1 MSAFSLLAESLTS
14 YESRKPFPI
23 SSTNGSGHIMISIH
37 AGNIKTMLEEEGA
50 IIRSAHFSGAGGSE
64 VVRRRTELID
74 RTLRNSYD
82 RLTGAGAMPALLA
95 TGGYGRGELNPYS
108 DIDIMFLCRDEKDR
122 QRSLELLYIL
132 WDAGMDVGYSV
143 RTVPEC
149 VSLARQDIKIRTSLL
164 ESRLIAGDPVFYD
177 SFIRTMQS
185 EIFYWKPS
193 AFIHEKIAERV
204 ATRRKYGGS
213 IYLREPNIKEC
224 EGGLRDIHTGFW
236 VAFVHFRVRS
246 LGELVAMN
254 IITGRQYAVFQRSRN
269 FLWRLRNEIHYLSGR
284 KNDHL
289 TFDLQ
294 DRASKDFKYR
304 DSANLFAVE
313 RFMKSYFLHARNIRE
328 FTDSVVTAVLGKT
341 SRRWFQRTQKLGHF
355 SLTGKTLFLTSTE
368 PFRENAA
375 LAMTAFEIAQDR
387 HAVFSDQLRSLINAC
402 RIDDA
407 GRTSTSASKS
417 FLTILN
423 NPDGL
428 SETLA
433 LMKDLRFLGRY
444 IPEFRAIQALARHD
458 YYHLYTVDEHIL
470 LAIKNVQA
478 LWPGSFPSLTTL
490 SDAFKG
496 LGKRWVLVLAVLLH
510 DLGKAFR
517 DDHAQRGAELAKNI
531 LTRLSITGEDRER
544 VLFLIENHL
553 VMALLSQ
560 RRELSDRKVIA
571 DFSRLVRDRENLAML
586 YLLTYADISAVNPAA
601 WTQWKA
607 VLLQDLYV
615 RTLNYL
621 DASAQTVEEERA
633 RLIAASDRI
642 RNAAEGEFSLKE
654 IENFLAT
661 MPEQYLLTTSTHRV
675 MDHLSM
681 VKKLPEEQLVIR
693 YRHYPERG
701 YTELS
706 VCAYDAYGMFY
717 RTAGTIASKN
727 LNILRAQV
735 FTSKNGVMIDT
746 FQITGP
752 DGKLFEYDDAWES
765 VRAELRAALI
775 SGFKLPE
782 PGAHA
787 STQSLPAAI
796 TPAVAFDNESS
807 EIFTIIDINARD
819 RVGFLYHVAKTLYD
833 LNLDIGSAKIVTEGS
848 RVMDSFYV
856 TNLFKKKIEDDVR
869 LEKIR
874 ETLVKAIM

>member
-1 MSAFSLLAESLTS
+1 MSSIRTS
-14 YESRKPFPI
+14 
-23 SSTNGSGHIMISIH
+23 
-37 AGNIKTMLEEEGA
+37 NIKALLEDEGA

-64 VVRRRTELID
+64 VVRRRTDLID
-74 RTLRNSYD
+74 RTLCGAYD
-82 RLTGAGAMPALLA
+82 RLTEAGPMPALLA
-95 TGGYGRGELNPYS
+95 TGGYGRGELNPHS

-143 RTVPEC
+143 RTMPEC

-164 ESRLIAGDPVFYD
+164 ESRLIDGDSVFYD

-185 EIFYWKPS
+185 EVFYWKPS
-193 AFIHEKIAERV
+193 AFIREKIAERV

-224 EGGLRDIHTGFW
+224 EGGLRDIHTAFW
-236 VAFVHFRVRS
+236 VAFVHFRVAS
-246 LGELVAMN
+246 LGDLVAKKV
-254 IITGRQYAVFQRSRN
+254 ITGRQYAIFQRSRN

-294 DRASKDFKYR
+294 ERAAKDFKYR
-304 DSANLFAVE
+304 DSAHLFAVE
-313 RFMKSYFLHARNIRE
+313 RFMKAYFLHARNIRD
-328 FTDSVVTAVLGKT
+328 FADSVVAAVLGKPAH
-341 SRRWFQRTQKLGHF
+341 RWFQRTQKLGPF
-355 SLTGKTLFLTSTE
+355 SLSGRTLFLSSAKSCHN
-368 PFRENAA
+368 NAA

-387 HAVFSDQLRSLINAC
+387 HAVFSDHLRSLIGEC
-402 RIDDA
+402 RIDDTE
-407 GRTSTSASKS
+407 RTSASASKS

-423 NPDGL
+423 RPDGL
-428 SETLA
+428 FETLA

-444 IPEFRAIQALARHD
+444 IPEFRSIQALARHD

-470 LAIKNVQA
+470 LAIKNLQA
-478 LWPGSFPSLTTL
+478 LWSGNFPSLTTL
-490 SDAFKG
+490 SDAFAG
-496 LGKRWVLVLAVLLH
+496 LSKPWILILALLLH

-517 DDHAQRGAELAKNI
+517 DDHAHRGVELAKNI
-531 LTRLSITGEDRER
+531 LTRLAVEGDDRER
-544 VLFLIENHL
+544 ILLLIENHL

-586 YLLTYADISAVNPAA
+586 YLITYADISAVNPTA

-607 VLLQDLYV
+607 ALLQDLYL
-615 RTLNYL
+615 RTLHYL
-621 DASAQTVEEERA
+621 DATAQTVEEERA

-642 RNAAEGEFSLKE
+642 RKTAEGLFSAKE
-654 IENFLAT
+654 IDTFLAA
-661 MPEQYLLTTSTHRV
+661 MPEQYLLTTSTRRV
-675 MDHLSM
+675 MEHM
-681 VKKLPEEQLVIR
+681 GMMKKLPEEQLIIR
-693 YRHYPERG
+693 YRHYPDRG
-701 YTELS
+701 YTELT

-752 DGKLFEYDDAWES
+752 EGKLTDYEDAWES
-765 VRAELRAALI
+765 VRTELRAALI

-782 PGAHA
+782 PSPYA
-787 STQSLPAAI
+787 STPSLPAAI
-796 TPAVAFDNESS
+796 TPAVTFDNETS
-807 EIFTIIDINARD
+807 ETFTIIDITARD
-819 RVGFLYHVAKTLYD
+819 RVGFLYLVAKTLYD

-856 TNLFKKKIEDDVR
+856 TNLFKKKIDEDVR

-874 ETLVKAIM
+874 ETLLKAIG

>member
-1 MSAFSLLAESLTS
+1 MTS
-14 YESRKPFPI
+14 I
-23 SSTNGSGHIMISIH
+23 Q
-37 AGNIKTMLEEEGA
+37 AGTIKTMLEKEGA
-50 IIRSAHFSGAGGSE
+50 IIRNAHFSGAGGSE
-64 VVRRRTELID
+64 VVLRRTELID
-74 RTLRNSYD
+74 RTLCNAYD
-82 RLTGAGAMPALLA
+82 HLTAAGPMPALLA
-95 TGGYGRGELNPYS
+95 TGGYGRGELNPHS
-108 DIDIMFLCRDEKDR
+108 DIDIMFLCRDEQDR
-122 QRSLELLYIL
+122 QRSLELLYVL

-143 RTVPEC
+143 RTMPEC

-164 ESRLIAGDPVFYD
+164 ESRLIAGDPAFYD
-177 SFIRTMQS
+177 LFIRTMQS
-185 EIFYWKPS
+185 GVFYWKPS
-193 AFIHEKIAERV
+193 AFIQEKIAERV

-224 EGGLRDIHTGFW
+224 EGGLRDIHTALW
-236 VAFVHFRVRS
+236 IAFVRYRVAS
-246 LGELVAMN
+246 LGELVAKN
-254 IITGRQYAVFQRSRN
+254 VITGRQYAVFQRSRN

-294 DRASKDFKYR
+294 ERAAKDFKYR
-304 DSANLFAVE
+304 DSAHLFAVE
-313 RFMKSYFLHARNIRE
+313 RFMKAYFLHARNIRE
-328 FTDSVVTAVLGKT
+328 FTDAVVTAVLGKP
-341 SRRWFQRTQKLGHF
+341 SRKWFQRAQKLGPF
-355 SLTGKTLFLTSTE
+355 SLSGRTLFLSSDE
-368 PFRENAA
+368 GCHKNAV
-375 LAMTAFEIAQDR
+375 LAMTAFEIAQNR
-387 HAVFSDQLRSLINAC
+387 HAVFSDQLGSLIGSC
-402 RIDDA
+402 RLDDA
-407 GRTSTSASKS
+407 ERISAPASNV

-470 LAIKNVQA
+470 LAIKNLQA
-478 LWPGSFPSLTTL
+478 LWSGSFPSLTTL
-490 SDAFKG
+490 SDAFRG
-496 LGKRWVLVLAVLLH
+496 LSKRWVLILALLLH
-510 DLGKAFR
+510 DLGKAYR
-517 DDHAQRGAELAKNI
+517 NEHEHRGVELAKNI
-531 LTRLSITGEDRER
+531 LMRLSVTGVDCDRI
-544 VLFLIENHL
+544 LFLIENHL

-571 DFSRLVRDRENLAML
+571 DFSRLVQDRENLSML
-586 YLLTYADISAVNPAA
+586 YLLTYADISAVNPTS

-607 VLLQDLYV
+607 ALLQDLYL
-615 RTLNYL
+615 RTLNHL

-633 RLIAASDRI
+633 RLTAASDRI
-642 RNAAEGEFSLKE
+642 KNAADGQFSSQEIDEF
-654 IENFLAT
+654 IAT
-661 MPEQYLLTTSTHRV
+661 MPEQYLLTASTRRV
-675 MDHLSM
+675 LDHLSM
-681 VKKLPEEQLVIR
+681 MKKLPEEQLVIR
-693 YRHYPERG
+693 CRHDIERG
-701 YTELS
+701 YTELT

-752 DGKLFEYDDAWES
+752 EGKFFDYEEAWES
-765 VRAELRAALI
+765 VRIELRAALM

-782 PGAHA
+782 PSPYAC
-787 STQSLPAAI
+787 TPSLPVSI
-796 TPAVAFDNESS
+796 TPAVTFDNETS
-807 EIFTIIDINARD
+807 EIFTIIDITARD
-819 RVGFLYHVAKTLYD
+819 CVGFLYHVSKALYD

-856 TNLFKKKIEDDVR
+856 TNLFKKKIDDAVR

-874 ETLVKAIM
+874 ETLMKVIG

>member
-1 MSAFSLLAESLTS
+1 
-14 YESRKPFPI
+14 
-23 SSTNGSGHIMISIH
+23 
-37 AGNIKTMLEEEGA
+37 
-50 IIRSAHFSGAGGSE
+50 
-64 VVRRRTELID
+64 
-74 RTLRNSYD
+74 
-82 RLTGAGAMPALLA
+82 
-95 TGGYGRGELNPYS
+95 
-108 DIDIMFLCRDEKDR
+108 
-122 QRSLELLYIL
+122 
-132 WDAGMDVGYSV
+132 MDVGYSV
-143 RTVPEC
+143 RTVSES
-149 VSLARQDIKIRTSLL
+149 VSLARRDIKIRTSLL

-177 SFIRTMQS
+177 LFIRTMQS
-185 EIFYWKPS
+185 EVFYWKPS
-193 AFIHEKIAERV
+193 AFIHEKIAERT

-224 EGGLRDIHTGFW
+224 EGGLRDIHTALW
-236 VAFVHFRVRS
+236 IAFVHFRVVS
-246 LGELVAMN
+246 LGELVTKN
-254 IITGRQYAVFQRSRN
+254 VISGRQYAVFQRSRN
-269 FLWRLRNEIHYLSGR
+269 FLWRVRNEIHYLSGR

-294 DRASKDFKYR
+294 ERAAKDFKYR
-304 DSANLFAVE
+304 DSAHLFAVE

-328 FTDSVVTAVLGKT
+328 FTDAVVTAVLGKP
-341 SRRWFQRTQKLGHF
+341 SRTWFQRTQKLGPF
-355 SLTGKTLFLTSTE
+355 SLAGKTLFLSLE
-368 PFRENAA
+368 ADCRSDAA
-375 LAMTAFEIAQDR
+375 LAMNAFAIAQDR
-387 HAVFSDQLRSLINAC
+387 HAVFSDHLRSLIASC
-402 RIDDA
+402 RIDDTQRISA
-407 GRTSTSASKS
+407 PASKA
-417 FLTILN
+417 FLAILN

-470 LAIKNVQA
+470 LAIKNLQA
-478 LWPGSFPSLTTL
+478 LWSGNFPSLTTL
-490 SDAFKG
+490 SDAFMG
-496 LGKRWVLVLAVLLH
+496 LGRRWVLVFALLLH

-517 DDHAQRGAELAKNI
+517 DEHAFRGVELAKNI
-531 LTRLSITGEDRER
+531 LARLGVTGDDRER
-544 VLFLIENHL
+544 ILFLIENHL

-571 DFSRLVRDRENLAML
+571 DFARLVRDRENLAML
-586 YLLTYADISAVNPAA
+586 YLLTYADISAVNPTA

-607 VLLQDLYV
+607 ALLQDLYL

-621 DASAQTVEEERA
+621 EASAQTVEEERA

-642 RNAAEGEFSLKE
+642 RTAAEGMFSSQE
-654 IENFLAT
+654 IDTFLAT
-661 MPEQYLLTTSTHRV
+661 MPEQYLLTTSTRRV

-681 VKKLPEEQLVIR
+681 MKKLPDEQLIIR
-693 YRHYPERG
+693 YRHYPDRG
-701 YTELS
+701 YTELT

-752 DGKLFEYDDAWES
+752 EGKLSEYEDAWES
-765 VRAELRAALI
+765 VRTELRAALI
-775 SGFKLPE
+775 SGFRLPE
-782 PGAHA
+782 PSPYGA
-787 STQSLPAAI
+787 TPSLPAAI
-796 TPAVAFDNESS
+796 TPAVTFDNETS
-807 EIFTIIDINARD
+807 ETFTIIDITARD

-856 TNLFKKKIEDDVR
+856 TNLFKKKIDSDVR

-874 ETLVKAIM
+874 ETLLQVIG